1 MASLARDGTRRQRQP
16 PVSLRTL
23 TGVQIVRQQ
32 RPGRTRPPSDS
43 RILSEVSSWA
53 RLRLRANSRRAGRP
67 SQASTSPH
75 PISRLTNKRRPCEG
89 RRFCISR
96 ARQVRPRHGP
106 TNQAPRIGSSP
117 VESTNQHPA
126 ATAGYVRSHA
136 MLLDARASI
145 GQGARRRC
153 ATCNAPI
160 NVKPTGRTAKF
171 CSPTCRDIARRE
183 ANFRDSSA
191 TRPSGAAMPRNPDFS
206 STKSIA
212 CKGTSAN
219 RGSTVK
225 PPIVAIGLGC
235 HAGLQPPE
243 ESAERAALIRRAI
256 RLEFAA
262 RWSKGLR

>member
-32 RPGRTRPPSDS
+32 RPGRTRPPSNS

-117 VESTNQHPA
+117 VEFHQPTPGRHSRLRKVTRH
-126 ATAGYVRSHA
+126 GLRRSC
-136 MLLDARASI
+136 LDWS
-145 GQGARRRC
+145 
-153 ATCNAPI
+153 
-160 NVKPTGRTAKF
+160 
-171 CSPTCRDIARRE
+171 
-183 ANFRDSSA
+183 
-191 TRPSGAAMPRNPDFS
+191 
-206 STKSIA
+206 
-212 CKGTSAN
+212 
-219 RGSTVK
+219 
-225 PPIVAIGLGC
+225 
-235 HAGLQPPE
+235 
-243 ESAERAALIRRAI
+243 RRAPP
-256 RLEFAA
+256 
-262 RWSKGLR
+262 LRHLQRPHQRQAYRPNGKVLLADLPRHCAP